1 MNSAI
6 EKLYQDGKTA
16 PEIFKI
22 LKGCVSRS
30 GVFKTIKRLKETG
43 SAQPRVRS
51 TPKKPIRTEK
61 LIKKI
66 REKLRRNPAR
76 SATKLAREA
85 HVSPSTM
92 RRVLRD
98 DLKVKPFKIT
108 KRQLLSDA
116 TK

>member
-51 TPKKPIRTEK
+51 TPKRPIRTEK

-66 REKLRRNPAR
+66 REKLQRNPAR
-76 SATKLAREA
+76 SATKLAQEA
-85 HVSPSTM
+85 HVSPVQP
-92 RRVLRD
+92 VLK
-98 DLKVKPFKIT
+98 LFNV
-108 KRQLLSDA
+108 SVV
-116 TK
+116 

>member
-43 SAQPRVRS
+43 SAQPRVR
-51 TPKKPIRTEK
+51 TEK

-66 REKLRRNPAR
+66 REKLRRNPAQ

-85 HVSPSTM
+85 HVIPVQP
-92 RRVLRD
+92 VLK
-98 DLKVKPFKIT
+98 LFNVSIV
-108 KRQLLSDA
+108 
-116 TK
+116 

>member
-6 EKLYQDGKTA
+6 EKLYQDGKTT

-51 TPKKPIRTEK
+51 TPK
-61 LIKKI
+61 
-66 REKLRRNPAR
+66 NP
-76 SATKLAREA
+76 
-85 HVSPSTM
+85 
-92 RRVLRD
+92 
-98 DLKVKPFKIT
+98 
-108 KRQLLSDA
+108 
-116 TK
+116 